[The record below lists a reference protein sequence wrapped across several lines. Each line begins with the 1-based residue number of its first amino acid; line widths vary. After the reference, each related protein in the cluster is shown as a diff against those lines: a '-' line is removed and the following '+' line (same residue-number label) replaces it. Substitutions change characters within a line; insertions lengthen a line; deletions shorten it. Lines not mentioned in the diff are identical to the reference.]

1 MKMKLISFLT
11 IISIFLVACNGG
23 GGMMPNKQAIGG
35 GLGGVLGGIAGSQI
49 GGGKGRT
56 VAIVAGTLLGA
67 AVGSAIGNS
76 MDQTDLYRTQTALTN
91 TPTGQTSSW
100 NNPDNGYQYEVT
112 PTRTYKS
119 SAGQDCRDYTTV
131 GIING
136 QREVIKGTACRQADG
151 SWKSQ

>member
-23 GGMMPNKQAIGG
+23 GMMPSKQTMGG
-35 GLGGVLGGIAGSQI
+35 ALGGIAGGIAGAQI
-49 GGGKGRT
+49 GGGTGRT

-67 AVGSAIGNS
+67 AVGTAIGSS
-76 MDQTDLYRTQTALTN
+76 MDQTDLYRTQSALTH
-91 TPTGQTSSW
+91 TPTGQTASW
-100 NNPDNGYQYEVT
+100 NNPDNGYQYEVK

-119 SAGQDCRDYTTV
+119 STGQDCRDYTTV
-131 GIING
+131 GIIDG
-136 QREVIKGTACRQADG
+136 KREVIEGTACRQADG